1 MTQHPPS
8 IRYKMMQDA
17 GYDFPEPWKAYVL
30 LVDWV
35 KELARPCQDRD
46 NTMEWINDEAQEL
59 LKRIG
64 E

>member
-1 MTQHPPS
+1 MDKLPPS
-8 IRYKMMQDA
+8 IRCKMMQDA
-17 GYDFPEPWKAYVL
+17 GYHYPEPWPAYLL
-30 LVDWV
+30 LVDFV
-35 KELARPCQDRD
+35 KDLARERPDRD